1 MRKILIVD
9 GHPDPALERLNHA
22 LADAYADA
30 VREAR
35 CAVRCITVARLEF
48 PLIRSAA
55 DFEKGAAPEAI
66 REAQSD
72 LQWADHLVFIFPLW
86 LGDMPALLKGFLEQ
100 TFRPGIALGQGPGGL
115 PKPLLRG
122 KSARIIVTMGMPAL
136 MYRSFMGTHSVR
148 ALERILALAGVRPAR
163 ELLIGNLFSSN
174 ESTHRRW
181 FSAVRAAAAADCR
194 PAGGALRRLSR
205 SAAGIVAGAAAG
217 YAAYAS
223 LQWAR
228 YGSPSRQGASD
239 MLLDRMMPD
248 YEVCVRHSCT
258 VHAPADAA
266 FDALCDL
273 DFRRLPA
280 LVHALFETRA
290 RLMGT
295 KYAENAAPEGLVDQL
310 AALGWTLA
318 PESSARELVLVTATQ
333 PWQPAP
339 AFRAVPAPE
348 FKDFD
353 EPGYAKIALSLG
365 TRDRGDRCSEV
376 FTETR
381 VQTTDPVSRARFR
394 RYWALVA
401 PGVALI
407 RAALL
412 RRVRVAAESS
422 RAA

>member
-1 MRKILIVD
+1 MKKVLIVD
-9 GHPDPALERLNHA
+9 GHPDASYERLNHA

-30 VREAR
+30 VRDAR
-35 CAVRCITVARLEF
+35 SPVRRITVARSEF
-48 PLIRSAA
+48 PLIRSQA
-55 DFEKGAAPEAI
+55 DYEKSAVPEAI
-66 REAQSD
+66 RQAQID
-72 LQWADHLVFIFPLW
+72 FQWADHLVFIFPLW

-100 TFRPGIALGQGPGGL
+100 TFRPGIALGRGPGGL
-115 PKPLLRG
+115 PKPLLPG

-136 MYRSFMGTHSVR
+136 MYRTFMGTHSVR
-148 ALERILALAGVRPAR
+148 ALERILALTGVRPAR
-163 ELLIGNLFSSN
+163 ELFIGGIFNPNDSA
-174 ESTHRRW
+174 RRKW

-194 PAGGALRRLSR
+194 PAAGTLRRLAR

-228 YGSPSRQGASD
+228 YGSPIRRGTPD
-239 MLLDRMMPD
+239 MLLDRLMPE
-248 YEVCVRHSCT
+248 YEVCLRHSST
-258 VHAPADAA
+258 VHAPAGAA

-273 DFRRLPA
+273 DFQRLPA
-280 LVHALFETRA
+280 PVHALFETRA
-290 RLMGT
+290 RLMG
-295 KYAENAAPEGLVDQL
+295 AEYTENEAPKGLVDQL
-310 AALGWTLA
+310 AAFGWTLA
-318 PESSARELVLVTATQ
+318 PESSSRELVLVTATK

-339 AFRAVPAPE
+339 VFRPVPAAE

-365 TRDRGDRCSEV
+365 TRDRGTSESEV

-394 RYWALVA
+394 RYWSLVA

-422 RAA
+422 TAA